1 MDSTGLSYL
10 KQTTQLENQEQPK
23 SIDISNIDLEQL
35 KLKVAENPGLLP
47 YAHHV
52 GSPAIKPE
60 DAGKVKGKSLLA
72 MYQQTDNQLAQV
84 YKQVELMLAQAQ
96 AIQNRRI
103 VSERIYRAQMPSE
116 PVIGQTYYLYKRDDT
131 TDVVSLVA
139 PHEWGRS
146 FKFKAY
152 IATIQLMA
160 DRTWQIMEE
169 GEELEHWKSKFSL

>member
-1 MDSTGLSYL
+1 
-10 KQTTQLENQEQPK
+10 LENQENPK
-23 SIDISNIDLEQL
+23 SIDISELDLEQL

-60 DAGKVKGKSLLA
+60 DPGRAKGKSLLA

-103 VSERIYRAQMPSE
+103 ISERIYAAQMPSE
-116 PVIGQTYYLYKRDDT
+116 PVIGQTYYLYRRDER

-139 PHEWGRS
+139 PNEWGRS
-146 FKFKAY
+146 FKFQAF
-152 IATIQLMA
+152 IASIQLMA
-160 DRTWQIMEE
+160 DRTWQVVEE
-169 GEELEHWKSKFSL
+169 GEEIEHWKSKFML